1 MRRARTTTLAH
12 EELMAKKA
20 KKTPPASS
28 APQKAFGGPMDP
40 SLLERF
46 VKLMSENDVSSLDVS
61 DGSQRISLKRGP
73 QQVTMVPASQGTP
86 YAPQPAPSPAA
97 STAPAAP
104 PKPQASVDDESN
116 LKPIKSP
123 MVGTFYS
130 SPSPDAKPFVQVGS
144 AVNEETDVCV
154 IEAMKVFNNIKAEV
168 RGTIAKVCVEN
179 GKTVEFGTVLFLV
192 KP

>member
-1 MRRARTTTLAH
+1 
-12 EELMAKKA
+12 
-20 KKTPPASS
+20 
-28 APQKAFGGPMDP
+28 MDP
-40 SLLERF
+40 ALLERF
-46 VKLMSENDVSSLDVS
+46 VKLMSENDVSALDVS

-73 QQVTMVPASQGTP
+73 QQVAMTPATPVSYAPPPASPPPVTA
-86 YAPQPAPSPAA
+86 APASAGRLPAA
-97 STAPAAP
+97 AE
-104 PKPQASVDDESN
+104 DDAD

-123 MVGTFYS
+123 MVGTFYAA
-130 SPSPDAKPFVQVGS
+130 PSPDAKEFVQVGS
-144 AVNEETDVCV
+144 PVNEETDVCV